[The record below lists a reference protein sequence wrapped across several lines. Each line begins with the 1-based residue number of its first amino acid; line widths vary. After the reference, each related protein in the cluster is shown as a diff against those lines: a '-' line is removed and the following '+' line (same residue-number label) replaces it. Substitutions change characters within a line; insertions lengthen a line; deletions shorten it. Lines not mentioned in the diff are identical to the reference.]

1 MRSRGRQSGLA
12 LVIVIWV
19 ISLLTIMAGSFAL
32 TMRRETSVT
41 ASLRDTALI
50 QAYAESGVSLAQK
63 MLSIRD
69 KSQRWQANGS
79 IYAVTIDGYPVR
91 IKLLSERGK
100 VDINRADEALL
111 QKLFASVVDEI
122 DRQQA
127 LVSAILDW
135 RDSDDLVH
143 VNGAEKEQYLQA
155 GLNYTP
161 ANRDFQQIEELQ
173 NVLGMTAEIYQQI
186 QPMITLYS
194 GQKTVDLQ
202 LADKMV
208 LMALTD
214 LTEAQIDEYLQ
225 QRKQNMVLSLPTPR
239 LPGIMQS
246 TTQSADSDEVYSVIS
261 QVQLA
266 PGIEGGVRVV
276 MKKNTVNDSEQL
288 FQTLDWQPVYE
299 EKSLFGDE
307 MENVLINESE

>member
-1 MRSRGRQSGLA
+1 MTGLRKQSGLA

-19 ISLLTIMAGSFAL
+19 ISLLTVMAGSFAL
-32 TMRRETSVT
+32 SMRRETAVVASV
-41 ASLRDTALI
+41 RDTAVI

-63 MLSIRD
+63 MLSVQD
-69 KSQRWQANGS
+69 KSKRWQANGS

-91 IKLLSERGK
+91 IKLMSERGK

-111 QKLFASVVDEI
+111 QKLFGSVVDEI

-143 VNGAEKEQYLQA
+143 VNGAEKEEYLQA

-173 NVLGMTAEIYQQI
+173 NLLGMTAEIYQKI
-186 QPMITLYS
+186 WPLITLYS
-194 GQKTVDLQ
+194 GQKGVDLQ
-202 LADKMV
+202 RADKAV
-208 LMALTD
+208 LLALTD
-214 LTEAQIDEYLQ
+214 LTEAQIDDYLQ
-225 QRKQNMVLSLPTPR
+225 QRKQSMVLGLPTPP

-246 TTQSADSDEVYSVIS
+246 TTQSADTDEVYSVIS

-266 PGIEGGVRVV
+266 PGIEGGIRVV
-276 MKKNTVNDSEQL
+276 MKKNTVNDTEQL
-288 FQTLDWQPVYE
+288 FQMLDWQPVYVE
-299 EKSLFGDE
+299 QSLFSDE
-307 MENVLINESE
+307 MDNMLINESE

>member
-1 MRSRGRQSGLA
+1 MTGLRKQSGLA

-19 ISLLTIMAGSFAL
+19 ISLLTVMAGSFAL
-32 TMRRETSVT
+32 SMRRETAVV
-41 ASLRDTALI
+41 ASIRDTAVI

-63 MLSIRD
+63 MLSVQD
-69 KSQRWQANGS
+69 KSKRWQANGS

-111 QKLFASVVDEI
+111 QKLFGSVVDEI
-122 DRQQA
+122 GRQQA

-143 VNGAEKEQYLQA
+143 VNGAEKEEYLQA

-173 NVLGMTAEIYQQI
+173 NVLGMTAEIYQKI
-186 QPMITLYS
+186 WPLITLYS
-194 GQKTVDLQ
+194 GQKGVDLQ
-202 LADKMV
+202 RADKAV
-208 LMALTD
+208 LLALTD
-214 LTEAQIDEYLQ
+214 LTEAQIDDYLQ
-225 QRKQNMVLSLPTPR
+225 QRKQNMVLGLPTPP
-239 LPGIMQS
+239 LPGIIQS
-246 TTQSADSDEVYSVIS
+246 TTQSADTDEVYSVIS

-276 MKKNTVNDSEQL
+276 MKRNTANDTEQL
-288 FQTLDWQPVYE
+288 FQMLDWQPVYE
-299 EKSLFGDE
+299 EQSLFSDE
-307 MENVLINESE
+307 MDNMLINESE